1 MTKKKN
7 SLEHRILLWLQEHF
21 RRKWLTIPMQ
31 IATFLGN
38 GGILWITACMLMLW
52 KPSMRKASLTALLA
66 LLLSVVINNLILKN
80 IVGRA
85 RPYVHVENLKL
96 LIRKPRDFSFP
107 SGHTSSSFAA
117 ATVFLAMLPWWIGIP
132 SLLFAVLIAFSR
144 LYLGA
149 HYPSDVICGAIL
161 GIIFGIVAVGSVSLL
176 IRFAWLPEN
185 MLYWLAPSQNQSAL

>member
-1 MTKKKN
+1 
-7 SLEHRILLWLQEHF
+7 
-21 RRKWLTIPMQ
+21 
-31 IATFLGN
+31 
-38 GGILWITACMLMLW
+38 
-52 KPSMRKASLTALLA
+52 MRKASLTALLA

-161 GIIFGIVAVGSVSLL
+161 GIIFGIVAMGSVSLL

>member
-1 MTKKKN
+1 MDFGENLDCSINK
-7 SLEHRILLWLQEHF
+7 F
-21 RRKWLTIPMQ
+21 
-31 IATFLGN
+31 
-38 GGILWITACMLMLW
+38 C
-52 KPSMRKASLTALLA
+52 
-66 LLLSVVINNLILKN
+66 VVLKNLI
-80 IVGRA
+80 A
-85 RPYVHVENLKL
+85 RPRPCWIDTSVEL
-96 LIRKPRDFSFP
+96 LIKVPKGYSFP
-107 SGHTSSSFAA
+107 SGHTSSSFSAA
-117 ATVFLAMLPWWIGIP
+117 IVFFAMLPWWIGIP